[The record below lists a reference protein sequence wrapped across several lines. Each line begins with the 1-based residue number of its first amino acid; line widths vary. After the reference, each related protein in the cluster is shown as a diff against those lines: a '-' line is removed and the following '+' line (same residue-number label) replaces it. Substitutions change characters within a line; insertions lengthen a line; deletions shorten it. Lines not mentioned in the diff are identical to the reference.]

1 MAIARPKNV
10 NLLKTLK
17 ALDIC
22 INNVYT
28 GYGGLK
34 MEAVIKKWGNS
45 LGIRI
50 PNVIVRNKTLKDG
63 ASVEIIDTD
72 NGILIS
78 PKQRNIL
85 SEMLG
90 KITMENIHSEIETGG
105 VVGNEIW

>member
-1 MAIARPKNV
+1 MARPKIV
-10 NLLKTLK
+10 NLPKTLK

-22 INNVYT
+22 INIVYT
-28 GYGGLK
+28 DCGGSK

-50 PNVIVRNKTLKDG
+50 PNVIIRNKTLKDG

-78 PKQRNIL
+78 PKQRNNL
-85 SEMLG
+85 SEMLS
-90 KITMENIHSEIETGG
+90 KITMENIHGEIETGD

>member
-1 MAIARPKNV
+1 MPAI
-10 NLLKTLK
+10 
-17 ALDIC
+17 DIC

-28 GYGGLK
+28 SYGGWK

-50 PNVIVRNKTLKDG
+50 PNVIIRNKTLKNG
-63 ASVEIIDTD
+63 SSVEILDTE

-85 SEMLG
+85 SEMLC
-90 KITMENIHSEIETGG
+90 KITAENIHGEIETGNA
-105 VVGNEIW
+105 VGNEIW